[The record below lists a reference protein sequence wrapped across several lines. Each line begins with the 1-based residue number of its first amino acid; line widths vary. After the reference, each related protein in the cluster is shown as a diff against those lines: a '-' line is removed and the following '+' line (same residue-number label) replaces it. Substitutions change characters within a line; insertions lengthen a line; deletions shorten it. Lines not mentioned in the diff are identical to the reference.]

1 MDVRIISKT
10 PLTIAE
16 VKETLDNLEKKGELS
31 GSQQKIKDFTT
42 RFNKL
47 NKDSAAKLIKE
58 INSVD
63 IPRMTEEAVVEI
75 ANILPTTE
83 GELNTIFGGKHITVT
98 KENLKKILDI
108 IKAQWK

>member
-16 VKETLDNLEKKGELS
+16 VKETLDDLEKKGELS
-31 GSQQKIKDFTT
+31 GSQQKIKDFAT
-42 RFNKL
+42 RFNKF
-47 NKDSAAKLIKE
+47 NKDSPAKLIKE
-58 INSVD
+58 LKSAD
-63 IPRMTEEAVVEI
+63 IPRMTDEAVVEI

-83 GELNTIFGGKHITVT
+83 GELNTIFAGKHITVT

-108 IKAQWK
+108 IKAQ

>member
-1 MDVRIISKT
+1 MDVRIISKI

-31 GSQQKIKDFTT
+31 GGQQKIKDFAT
-42 RFNKL
+42 RFNKF

-58 INSVD
+58 LKSAE
-63 IPRMTEEAVVEI
+63 IPRMTDEAVVEI
-75 ANILPTTE
+75 VNIVPTNE
-83 GELNTIFGGKHITVT
+83 GELNTIFAGKHITVT

-108 IKAQWK
+108 IKTR